1 MISKDTD
8 LRFQKEPTKG
18 TELTAPTT
26 TEANQ
31 MATIAPPP

>member
-1 MISKDTD
+1 MKRTKKHYQH
-8 LRFQKEPTKG
+8 FEEPTKG

-31 MATIAPPP
+31 MATMAPPP